1 MWDIGLYFSLWYAW
15 LKFAADKITLL
26 SPLKN
31 TNGGG
36 NSLTSWET
44 MMMKIATMMILIFLL
59 ITMTKMMMMTL
70 FEGCLRRPKITN
82 YSRGEATVFPGI
94 TSGGKLLFCSYFIS
108 MPFTPLV
115 EKLL

>member
-15 LKFAADKITLL
+15 LKFAADKIALL

-36 NSLTSWET
+36 NSPTSWET

-94 TSGGKLLFCSYFIS
+94 TSGGNFFFVVILYQC
-108 MPFTPLV
+108 P
-115 EKLL
+115 